1 MSFVTRI
8 SLYFSSEGA
17 SPSKVIKKLHK
28 LGFNAVRGSYDFA
41 YEHESTSE
49 MKESELSHAIL
60 EIANAVHD
68 TLAGFHVLYTLATH
82 PKEEAADS
90 IPLEDIDAELEAT
103 RKELEELESETK
115 KE

>member
-1 MSFVTRI
+1 MI
-8 SLYFSSEGA
+8 E
-17 SPSKVIKKLHK
+17 KLQE
-28 LGFNAVRGSYDFA
+28 LGFYAVRGSYDFA

-49 MKESELSHAIL
+49 MNESELSHAIL

-68 TLAGFHVLYTLATH
+68 TLTGFHVLYALATH
-82 PKEEAADS
+82 SKEEAIES

-103 RKELEELESETK
+103 RKELQEIESEVK